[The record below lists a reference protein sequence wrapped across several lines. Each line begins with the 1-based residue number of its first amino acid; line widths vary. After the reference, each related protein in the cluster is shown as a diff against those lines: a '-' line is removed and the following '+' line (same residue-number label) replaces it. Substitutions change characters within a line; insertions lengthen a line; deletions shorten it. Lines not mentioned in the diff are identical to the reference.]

1 MKLLRLT
8 LVSLVIVGLSTPS
21 FAGDLQNSIAKAAQT
36 QPRQQDERPPVKMDK
51 AYLVSGASLFVVGMS
66 MAVYGFL
73 HTSGGEFVSGAVSK
87 ESNTGLGAAGLAI
100 AGAGGAILYW
110 GAHKA
115 KRAPSVSVGPGGITV
130 NKRIAW

>member
-21 FAGDLQNSIAKAAQT
+21 FAGDLHESIARAAQT
-36 QPRQQDERPPVKMDK
+36 QPQGEESRPPVKMDK

-73 HTSGGEFVSGAVSK
+73 HTTGGEFVSGSVST
-87 ESNTGLGAAGLAI
+87 ESNTALGGAGLAV
-100 AGAGGAILYW
+100 AGAGGAILYL
-110 GAHKA
+110 GVHKA
-115 KRAPSVSVGPGGITV
+115 KKAPSLTFDPKGFKISKQLT
-130 NKRIAW
+130 W